1 MTKIRIVAPTV
12 LALSLL
18 ASAPALAADFETTR
32 AAQQAYVSALLGDG
46 YSPASTCAAVARY
59 YGMDCRVERDPCF
72 LGGPCRDENRY
83 IVTYGRGLE
92 ITYLATITIP
102 EGPQ

>member
-1 MTKIRIVAPTV
+1 MTKIRIIALAA
-12 LALSLL
+12 LALSLPV
-18 ASAPALAADFETTR
+18 SAPALAADFDSTR
-32 AAQQAYVSALLGDG
+32 AAQQAYIAARLREG
-46 YSPASTCAAVARY
+46 YSPASTCAAVASY
-59 YGMDCRVERDPCF
+59 FGMDCRVDRDPCF